1 MSPRSRG
8 RPLGSFGRSKGP
20 LRKRVATRS
29 RNVVNVDSDSTE
41 PSPLAAKSPSLAA
54 TSPNPTTPR
63 TRVKS
68 AVSNMKRARSL
79 TTSGKKAAVV
89 RKRSKSE
96 VQPVSETEVSGKRK
110 RKPASRYSP
119 SEEKMGSFL
128 FLMNNI
134 LKTVLIV
141 TLPLAYY

>member
-41 PSPLAAKSPSLAA
+41 PSPLAAQSPSLAA

-79 TTSGKKAAVV
+79 TTSGKKAAV